1 MNGAV
6 IIPCAGSGKRF
17 GNTTKKQYVHIDQ
30 HPLFY
35 HTLLP
40 FLSISEL
47 HEIILV
53 VPEEDISCVRESIQ
67 KLLNN
72 EKRIRIIA
80 GGKERQDSVFNGLS
94 AIQNASF
101 VLVHDG
107 VRPMV
112 TKKLIQECIDATK
125 KYGTCVPGI
134 PLKDT
139 LKEVTDTIVIK
150 TVDRRRY
157 ILTQTPQGFSYSLL
171 MNCYKNAQESK
182 KLFTDDASLVESFGH
197 KVYVIPG
204 DEMNIKITTQSD
216 IKLIE
221 YLRSQCV

>member
-1 MNGAV
+1 MNGAL

-17 GNTTKKQYVHIDQ
+17 GDINKKQYVHLGQ
-30 HPLFY
+30 HPIFY

-40 FLSISEL
+40 FLAISEL

-53 VPEEDISCVRESIQ
+53 VPEEDISYVRKSTN
-67 KLLNN
+67 LAH

-80 GGKERQDSVFNGLS
+80 GGKERQDSVFNGLA

-112 TKKLIQECIDATK
+112 SEKLIRECIDATK
-125 KYGTCVPGI
+125 KYSACVPGVI
-134 PLKDT
+134 VKDT
-139 LKEVTDTIVIK
+139 LKEIKGRRVIK
-150 TVDRRRY
+150 TVNRRHY

-171 MNCYKNAQESK
+171 MNCYKMVQELGG
-182 KLFTDDASLVESFGH
+182 LFTDDASLVESFGH

-216 IKLIE
+216 LKLIE
-221 YLRSQCV
+221 YLRSNRV